1 MQGFMF
7 SRRRVWWAD
16 REDILRREA
25 EALPLK
31 ASILPWVT
39 TILVVG
45 RSLYCM
51 TISAKMYRI

>member
-51 TISAKMYRI
+51 IISVKM

>member
-1 MQGFMF
+1 
-7 SRRRVWWAD
+7 
-16 REDILRREA
+16 LRREA

-51 TISAKMYRI
+51 TLQRCREFDITFFYKPGN